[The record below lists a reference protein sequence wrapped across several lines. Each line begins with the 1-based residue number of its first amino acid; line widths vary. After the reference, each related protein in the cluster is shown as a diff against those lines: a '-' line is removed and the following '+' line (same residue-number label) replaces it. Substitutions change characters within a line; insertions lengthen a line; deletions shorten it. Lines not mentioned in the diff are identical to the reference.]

1 MGVGRVEKRSQPGVE
16 APSHRCSQHTP
27 DAGASLLLDLGGGEG
42 VSLVDFAHEV
52 FLSVKDPR
60 SLFGGALWSWGAR
73 WCVETES

>member
-1 MGVGRVEKRSQPGVE
+1 MRSGANLGLKPL
-16 APSHRCSQHTP
+16 HTAVLNSP
-27 DAGASLLLDLGGGEG
+27 LMSASLLLDLGGGEG

-60 SLFGGALWSWGAR
+60 SLFGGALWSWGTR